1 MIEDEI
7 RDAEKYAKKALE
19 MKDTDRKLADVFFQL
34 STEETRHMN
43 ILHDEVA
50 KVIAEYRRTNGE
62 PPASMMTLYEILHE
76 RHINDAATVKILQN
90 MYLE

>member
-7 RDAEKYAKKALE
+7 KDAEKYAKKALE
-19 MKDTDRKLADVFFQL
+19 MKDTDRTLADVFFNL

-43 ILHDEVA
+43 ILHGEVA
-50 KVIAEYRRTNGE
+50 RMITEYRRTNGE
-62 PPASMMTLYEILHE
+62 PPAAMLTLYEILHE
-76 RHINDAATVKILQN
+76 RHINDAAAVKVLQN